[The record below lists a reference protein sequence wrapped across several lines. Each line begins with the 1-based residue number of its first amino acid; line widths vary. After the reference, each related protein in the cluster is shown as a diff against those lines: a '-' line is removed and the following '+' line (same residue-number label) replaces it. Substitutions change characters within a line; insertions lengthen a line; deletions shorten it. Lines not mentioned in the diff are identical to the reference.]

1 MGRDGGVPF
10 QAFLEW
16 QENGGRGG
24 QGCAFGGP
32 PLTTGVSD
40 GVLGYVPVRVLSAHT
55 VITLRGRYY
64 YFHFPAPKQKD
75 REVTYLLEV
84 EIGFQ
89 SKIGYK
95 GQVPSLSQRLPCR
108 GLQAD
113 FDPFG
118 PQILCEKMKSAAN
131 ILKLYAFP

>member
-32 PLTTGVSD
+32 PLTIGVSD

-75 REVTYLLEV
+75 REVTLLV
-84 EIGFQ
+84 RGRDRIPKQDWIQG
-89 SKIGYK
+89 
-95 GQVPSLSQRLPCR
+95 PSSFLIPTVA
-108 GLQAD
+108 LQ
-113 FDPFG
+113 G
-118 PQILCEKMKSAAN
+118 PAS
-131 ILKLYAFP
+131 